1 MARYDNILD
10 TIGRTPLVR
19 LDTFAPPGVN
29 LYAKVEAFNPMGSVK
44 DRMALAV
51 IEQAERSGEL
61 RPGQTVIEATSGNT
75 GIGLAMV
82 CARKGYPLV
91 VTMAESFSVERRKLL
106 RYLGVRVVLT
116 PAAEKG
122 TGMLAKAIE
131 LAERH
136 GYYLC
141 RQFENEANAEV
152 HSRTTAREILD
163 DFQGEVLDC
172 WVSGFGTGGTP
183 SSFTAFGL
191 DSSVRGDV
199 FARHLRIVLDAWAG
213 RSLEGGDKLDPA
225 APALADRV
233 WQATFSVAGGERA
246 GSAGDG
252 LMLSR
257 TQPRPVDRLDV
268 SLAEL
273 QNPIIDAYLE
283 ALPEG
288 RTPRVLG
295 SRSLFVAD
303 SRKEA
308 LRFAEI
314 GLRRGAE
321 RLIAAGHKVAGN
333 TLADLIR
340 AFDVHLGTPEE
351 VIESLSADETLN
363 RVTDLVFQV
372 HSVDP
377 PHALILRSLEL
388 SATKVAPALSGFPE
402 RRVETRRSGAG
413 G

>member
-1 MARYDNILD
+1 MTQTISRKRLGFFTRVLDEAIAGVRY
-10 TIGRTPLVR
+10 R
-19 LDTFAPPGVN
+19 LAT
-29 LYAKVEAFNPMGSVK
+29 EQ
-44 DRMALAV
+44 
-51 IEQAERSGEL
+51 IIQAERFGFDSAWVAQHHFHVDEG
-61 RPGQTVIEATSGNT
+61 
-75 GIGLAMV
+75 GLPA
-82 CARKGYPLV
+82 PLV
-91 VTMAESFSVERRKLL
+91 FLAHV
-106 RYLGVRVVLT
+106 
-116 PAAEKG
+116 AAQTSRIRLG
-122 TGMLAKAIE
+122 TGVITLPLENPIRV
-131 LAERH
+131 AED
-136 GYYLC
+136 
-141 RQFENEANAEV
+141 
-152 HSRTTAREILD
+152 TA
-163 DFQGEVLDC
+163 VLDLLTRGRLE
-172 WVSGFGTGGTP
+172 VGFGTGGTP

-191 DSSVRGDV
+191 DSSARGAV

-213 RSLEGGDKLDPA
+213 RSLEGGDKLYPT
-225 APALADRV
+225 APDFADRV

-257 TQPRPVDRLDV
+257 TQPRPVDRLDA
-268 SLAEL
+268 SLADL

-288 RTPRVLG
+288 RTPRILG

-321 RLIAAGHKVAGN
+321 RLIAAGHKVAGD
-333 TLADLIR
+333 TLADLIQ
-340 AFDVHLGTPEE
+340 AFDVHLGTPED

-377 PHALILRSLEL
+377 PHPLILRSIEL
-388 SATKVAPALSGFPE
+388 IATKVAPALGWAPQ
-402 RRVETRRSGAG
+402 RPVETRRIGAVG
-413 G
+413 